1 MNTKRFF
8 AAMGCLLLAGLAC
21 AQGWHDAE
29 GRPLPDTPSRRSVSG
44 FGGWLI
50 TTADPDW
57 AKQLEAGAQ
66 SVPHFKEVKS
76 LKRGV
81 TAYTLIVFSNAKETR
96 QSAVKLACDIKVTR
110 PDGSESFSEQNV
122 ECFDGKLRGPRGAL
136 SLAVPVISFL
146 GEPDDPAGL
155 WWVDVVLRDTV
166 GKVELK
172 LRSSFTLE

>member
-1 MNTKRFF
+1 MNVKRFV
-8 AAMGCLLLAGLAC
+8 AAMGCLLLTGLAWS
-21 AQGWHDAE
+21 QGWHDAE
-29 GRPLPDTPSRRSVSG
+29 GRPMPDTPSRRAVSG
-44 FGGWLI
+44 FGGWVI

-57 AKQLEAGAQ
+57 AKKWEAGPQ
-66 SVPHFKEVKS
+66 SIPPFNEVKA

-81 TAYTLIVFSNAKETR
+81 TAYTLIFFANAKETR

-110 PDGSESFSEQNV
+110 PDGSESFSEENV
-122 ECFDGKLRGPRGAL
+122 ECFDGKLRGPRGAM

-155 WWVDVVLRDTV
+155 WRVDVVLRDTV